1 MDQVNPE
8 RCKLI
13 ACAGVSEEM
22 LPLLPPRISY
32 EVLDF
37 GLHTDPKSLK
47 RAIQNAINASA
58 PNIET
63 ILLGYG
69 LCSQAV
75 VGLRSGSRTL
85 IIPRV
90 DDCIAILLGSAAE
103 YQKQY
108 SSVPGTYY
116 LTKGW
121 IEFGDTPFS
130 EYDILVKQYGEQIA
144 QRLINQILKN
154 YTRLAFI
161 DTGNNRLEYYRDH
174 ARSMA
179 ERFNLRYEEIQGS
192 DILIRKLFYGPWN
205 DEFVVIPPGKTISF
219 FDFRNNE
226 LSLPVKSPIPVSSP
240 TCLPNSL
247 PRYP

>member
-1 MDQVNPE
+1 MYQVNLD

-13 ACAGVSEEM
+13 ACAAVIEEM
-22 LPLLPPRISY
+22 LPFMPPRMSY

-47 RAIQNAINASA
+47 TALQNVINSSA
-58 PNIET
+58 PDIEN

-75 VGLRSGSRTL
+75 LGLRSGSRTL

-90 DDCIAILLGSAAE
+90 DDCIAIFLGSAAE

-108 SSVPGTYY
+108 SIVPGTYY

-121 IEFGDTPFS
+121 IESGETPFS
-130 EYDILVKQYGEQIA
+130 EYDILAKRYSEQIA
-144 QRLINQILKN
+144 RRIINKILKN
-154 YTRLAFI
+154 YTRLALI
-161 DTGNNRLEYYRDH
+161 NTGNNELEYYREH

-192 DILIRKLFYGPWN
+192 DAIIRKMLYGPWN
-205 DEFVVIPPGKTISF
+205 DEFVIIPPGKTISF
-219 FDFRNNE
+219 FDFRKNG
-226 LSLPVKSPIPVSSP
+226 P
-240 TCLPNSL
+240 
-247 PRYP
+247 

>member
-1 MDQVNPE
+1 MRTNQANLE

-13 ACAGVSEEM
+13 ACAAVIEEM
-22 LPLLPPRISY
+22 LPFIPSRMSH

-47 RAIQNAINASA
+47 RALQNAIDCS
-58 PNIET
+58 PPDIET

-90 DDCIAILLGSAAE
+90 DDCIAIFLGSAVE

-108 SSVPGTYY
+108 RTVPGTYY

-121 IEFGDTPFS
+121 IESVDTPFS
-130 EYDILVKQYGEQIA
+130 EYDILVKRYGEQIA
-144 QRLINQILKN
+144 QRIVYRILKN

-161 DTGNNRLEYYRDH
+161 STGNNELEHYRER
-174 ARSMA
+174 ARSVA
-179 ERFNLRYEEIQGS
+179 ERFGLRYQEIEGS
-192 DILIRKLFYGPWN
+192 AVLIKKMLHGPWN
-205 DEFVVIPPGKTISF
+205 DEFAIIPPGKTVSF
-219 FDFRNNE
+219 FDFRTNG
-226 LSLPVKSPIPVSSP
+226 
-240 TCLPNSL
+240 T
-247 PRYP
+247 

>member
-13 ACAGVSEEM
+13 ACAAVIEEM
-22 LPLLPPRISY
+22 SPFIPRRMSC

-37 GLHTDPKSLK
+37 GLHTDPESLK
-47 RAIQNAINASA
+47 KALQNAIDSSA
-58 PNIET
+58 PDIET

-85 IIPRV
+85 VIPRV
-90 DDCIAILLGSAAE
+90 DDCIAIFLGSATE
-103 YQKQY
+103 YHKQY
-108 SSVPGTYY
+108 DTVPGTYY

-121 IEFGDTPFS
+121 IESNETPFN
-130 EYDILVKQYGEQIA
+130 EYDTLVKRYGEQIA
-144 QRLINQILKN
+144 QRVINQILKN

-161 DTGNNRLEYYRDH
+161 NTGNNRLEYYREH

-179 ERFNLRYEEIQGS
+179 ERFTLRYEEIQGS
-192 DILIRKLFYGPWN
+192 DAIIKKLLYGPWD
-205 DEFVVIPPGKTISF
+205 DEFVIIPPNQTISF
-219 FDFRNNE
+219 FDFRKNG
-226 LSLPVKSPIPVSSP
+226 P
-240 TCLPNSL
+240 
-247 PRYP
+247 

>member
-13 ACAGVSEEM
+13 ACAAVIDEM
-22 LPLLPPRISY
+22 LPFIPSRMSH

-37 GLHTDPKSLK
+37 GLHTNPKSLK
-47 RAIQNAINASA
+47 RALQNAIKSSA
-58 PNIET
+58 PDIET

-90 DDCIAILLGSAAE
+90 DDCIAIFLGSAAE

-108 SSVPGTYY
+108 RSVPGTYY

-130 EYDILVKQYGEQIA
+130 EYDILVKHYGEQIA
-144 QRLINQILKN
+144 QRIITQILKN

-161 DTGNNRLEYYRDH
+161 NTGNNKLEHYRER

-179 ERFNLRYEEIQGS
+179 ERFGLRYEEIQGS
-192 DILIRKLFYGPWN
+192 DVIIKMMLYGPWN
-205 DEFVVIPPGKTISF
+205 DEFIIIPPGKTISF
-219 FDFRNNE
+219 FDFRKNG
-226 LSLPVKSPIPVSSP
+226 P
-240 TCLPNSL
+240 
-247 PRYP
+247 

>member
-1 MDQVNPE
+1 MDQVSPE

-13 ACAGVSEEM
+13 ACAAVIEEM
-22 LPLLPPRISY
+22 SPFIPPRMDY

-47 RAIQNAINASA
+47 IALQNAIDSSA
-58 PNIET
+58 PDIET

-85 IIPRV
+85 IIPRL
-90 DDCIAILLGSAAE
+90 DDCIAIFLGSAAE

-108 SSVPGTYY
+108 HTVPGTYY
-116 LTKGW
+116 LTRGW
-121 IEFGDTPFS
+121 IESLETPFS
-130 EYDILVKQYGEQIA
+130 EYDVLVERYGEQIA
-144 QRLINQILKN
+144 QRIINQILKN

-161 DTGNNRLEYYRDH
+161 NTGNNNLEYYREH

-192 DILIRKLFYGPWN
+192 DVIIKKMLYGPWN

-219 FDFRNNE
+219 FDFRKNG
-226 LSLPVKSPIPVSSP
+226 P
-240 TCLPNSL
+240 
-247 PRYP
+247 

>member
-1 MDQVNPE
+1 MGQVNIE

-13 ACAGVSEEM
+13 ACAGVIEEM
-22 LPLLPPRISY
+22 LPFIPPRMSY

-37 GLHTDPKSLK
+37 GLHTNPKSLK
-47 RAIQNAINASA
+47 KALQKAINSSA
-58 PNIET
+58 PDIET
-63 ILLGYG
+63 IILGYG

-90 DDCIAILLGSAAE
+90 DDCIAIFLGSAYE

-108 SSVPGTYY
+108 RSAPGTYY

-121 IEFGDTPFS
+121 IEFDDTPFS
-130 EYDILVKQYGEQIA
+130 EYDILVERHGEQIA
-144 QRLINQILKN
+144 HRIINQILKN

-161 DTGNNRLEYYRDH
+161 NIGNNKLEHYREH

-192 DILIRKLFYGPWN
+192 DVLMKKLLYGPWD
-205 DEFVVIPPGKTISF
+205 DELVIIPPGNTISF
-219 FDFRNNE
+219 FNFRKNG
-226 LSLPVKSPIPVSSP
+226 P
-240 TCLPNSL
+240 
-247 PRYP
+247 

>member
-13 ACAGVSEEM
+13 ACAAVIEEM
-22 LPLLPPRISY
+22 LPFIPPRMSH

-37 GLHTDPKSLK
+37 GLHTNPKSLK
-47 RAIQNAINASA
+47 RALQNAINFSA
-58 PNIET
+58 PDIET

-85 IIPRV
+85 IIPRL
-90 DDCIAILLGSAAE
+90 DDCIAIFLGSAAE

-108 SSVPGTYY
+108 RSEPGTYY

-121 IEFGDTPFS
+121 IESSETPFS
-130 EYDILVKQYGEQIA
+130 EYDILVKRYGEQIA
-144 QRLINQILKN
+144 QRIINQVLKN

-161 DTGNNRLEYYRDH
+161 NTGNNKLEYYREH

-192 DILIRKLFYGPWN
+192 DVIIKKMLYGPWN
-205 DEFVVIPPGKTISF
+205 DEFVIIPPGKTVSF
-219 FDFRNNE
+219 FDFRKNE
-226 LSLPVKSPIPVSSP
+226 P
-240 TCLPNSL
+240 
-247 PRYP
+247 

>member
-1 MDQVNPE
+1 MNQANLE

-13 ACAGVSEEM
+13 ACAAVIEEM
-22 LPLLPPRISY
+22 TPFIPSSMSY

-37 GLHTDPKSLK
+37 GLHIDPKSLK
-47 RAIQNAINASA
+47 RALQNAINASA
-58 PNIET
+58 PDIET
-63 ILLGYG
+63 VLLGYG

-90 DDCIAILLGSAAE
+90 DDCIAIFLGSAAE

-108 SSVPGTYY
+108 RSVPGTYY

-130 EYDILVKQYGEQIA
+130 EYDILVKRYGEQIA
-144 QRLINQILKN
+144 QRIINQILKN

-161 DTGNNRLEYYRDH
+161 STGNNKLEHYQER
-174 ARSMA
+174 ARSLA
-179 ERFNLRYEEIQGS
+179 GQFGLRYEEIKGS
-192 DILIRKLFYGPWN
+192 DVIIRKMLYGPW
-205 DEFVVIPPGKTISF
+205 DHRFITIPPGKTVSF
-219 FDFRNNE
+219 FDFRNNRPQ
-226 LSLPVKSPIPVSSP
+226 LPVRLPTPVSSP
-240 TCLPNSL
+240 TCFHNLL
-247 PRYP
+247 PRQP

>member
-1 MDQVNPE
+1 MDQINLE

-13 ACAGVSEEM
+13 ACAAVIEEM
-22 LPLLPPRISY
+22 LPFMPPGTSH

-37 GLHTDPKSLK
+37 GLHTNPKSLR
-47 RAIQNAINASA
+47 RALQNAINSSA
-58 PNIET
+58 PDIET

-75 VGLRSGSRTL
+75 IGLRSGRRTL

-90 DDCIAILLGSAAE
+90 DDCIAIFLGSAAE

-116 LTKGW
+116 LTRGW

-130 EYDILVKQYGEQIA
+130 EYDILVERYGEQIA
-144 QRLINQILKN
+144 RRIINKILKN

-161 DTGNNRLEYYRDH
+161 NTGNNKLEHYRDR
-174 ARSMA
+174 ARSLA
-179 ERFNLRYEEIQGS
+179 EQFGLRYEEIEGS
-192 DILIRKLFYGPWN
+192 DVLIQKMMYRPWD
-205 DEFVVIPPGKTISF
+205 DEFIIIPPGKTISF
-219 FDFRNNE
+219 FDFRKNG
-226 LSLPVKSPIPVSSP
+226 P
-240 TCLPNSL
+240 
-247 PRYP
+247 

>member
-1 MDQVNPE
+1 MDQVNLE

-13 ACAGVSEEM
+13 ACAAVIEEM
-22 LPLLPPRISY
+22 LPFIPPRMSY
-32 EVLDF
+32 EVMDL
-37 GLHTDPKSLK
+37 GLHTNPKSLK
-47 RAIQNAINASA
+47 KALQNAINSSA
-58 PNIET
+58 PDIET
-63 ILLGYG
+63 ILLGFG

-90 DDCIAILLGSAAE
+90 DDCIAIFLGSAAE

-108 SSVPGTYY
+108 RSVPGTYY
-116 LTKGW
+116 LTRGW

-130 EYDILVKQYGEQIA
+130 EYDILVKHYGEQIA
-144 QRLINQILKN
+144 QRIINQILKN

-161 DTGNNRLEYYRDH
+161 NTGNNKMEYYREH

-192 DILIRKLFYGPWN
+192 DIIIKKMLYGSWD
-205 DEFVVIPPGKTISF
+205 DEFVIIPPGKIISF
-219 FDFRNNE
+219 FNFRENG
-226 LSLPVKSPIPVSSP
+226 P
-240 TCLPNSL
+240 
-247 PRYP
+247 

>member
-13 ACAGVSEEM
+13 ACAAVIEEM
-22 LPLLPPRISY
+22 LPFIPSRMSY

-37 GLHTDPKSLK
+37 GLHNNPKSLK
-47 RAIQNAINASA
+47 KTLQNAINSSA
-58 PNIET
+58 PDIET

-90 DDCIAILLGSAAE
+90 DDCIAIFLGSTAE
-103 YQKQY
+103 YQKQCR
-108 SSVPGTYY
+108 SVPGTYY

-121 IEFGDTPFS
+121 LEFDDNPFS
-130 EYDILVKQYGEQIA
+130 EYDTLVEHYGEQTA
-144 QRLINQILKN
+144 QRIINQVLKN

-161 DTGNNRLEYYRDH
+161 NTGNNNLEHYREY

-192 DILIRKLFYGPWN
+192 NAIIKKLLYGPWD
-205 DEFVVIPPGKTISF
+205 DEFVIIPPGKAISF
-219 FDFRNNE
+219 FDFRESE
-226 LSLPVKSPIPVSSP
+226 L
-240 TCLPNSL
+240 
-247 PRYP
+247 

>member
-13 ACAGVSEEM
+13 ACAAVIEEI
-22 LPLLPPRISY
+22 LPSIPSRMSY

-37 GLHTDPKSLK
+37 GLHTNPKSLK
-47 RAIQNAINASA
+47 RALQNAINSSA
-58 PNIET
+58 PGIET
-63 ILLGYG
+63 VLLGYG

-90 DDCIAILLGSAAE
+90 DDCIAIFLGSAAE
-103 YQKQY
+103 YQKQHR
-108 SSVPGTYY
+108 SVPGTYY

-130 EYDILVKQYGEQIA
+130 EYDILVKRYGEQIA
-144 QRLINQILKN
+144 HRIVNQILKN

-161 DTGNNRLEYYRDH
+161 STGINELGHYRER
-174 ARSMA
+174 ARSLA
-179 ERFNLRYEEIQGS
+179 ERFDLCYEEIQGS
-192 DILIRKLFYGPWN
+192 DVIIKMMLHGSWN
-205 DEFVVIPPGKTISF
+205 DEFVSIPPGKTISF
-219 FDFRNNE
+219 FDFRKNG
-226 LSLPVKSPIPVSSP
+226 P
-240 TCLPNSL
+240 
-247 PRYP
+247 

>member
-1 MDQVNPE
+1 MDQVNFE

-13 ACAGVSEEM
+13 ACAAVIEEM
-22 LPLLPPRISY
+22 LPFIPPRMSY

-47 RAIQNAINASA
+47 ISLQNAIDSSTSD
-58 PNIET
+58 IET

-75 VGLRSGSRTL
+75 VGLRSGDRTL

-90 DDCIAILLGSAAE
+90 DDCIAIFLGSAAE

-108 SSVPGTYY
+108 HIVPGTYY
-116 LTKGW
+116 LTRGW
-121 IEFGDTPFS
+121 IESGDTPFS
-130 EYDILVKQYGEQIA
+130 EYDILVKHYGEQTA
-144 QRLINQILKN
+144 QRIINKILKN
-154 YTRLAFI
+154 YTRLGFI
-161 DTGNNRLEYYRDH
+161 NTGNNLKYYREH

-192 DILIRKLFYGPWN
+192 DAMIKKMLCGPWN
-205 DEFVVIPPGKTISF
+205 DEFVIIPPGKTVSF
-219 FDFRNNE
+219 FDFRKNG
-226 LSLPVKSPIPVSSP
+226 P
-240 TCLPNSL
+240 
-247 PRYP
+247 

>member
-1 MDQVNPE
+1 MDQVNLE

-13 ACAGVSEEM
+13 ACAAVIEEM
-22 LPLLPPRISY
+22 SPFIPSRMSY

-37 GLHTDPKSLK
+37 GLHTNPKSLK
-47 RAIQNAINASA
+47 RALQNAINSSA
-58 PNIET
+58 PDIET
-63 ILLGYG
+63 VLLGYG

-90 DDCIAILLGSAAE
+90 DDCIAIFLGSAAE

-108 SSVPGTYY
+108 RSVPGTYY

-130 EYDILVKQYGEQIA
+130 EYDILVKRYGEQIA
-144 QRLINQILKN
+144 QRIIKQILKN

-161 DTGNNRLEYYRDH
+161 STGTNKLEHYREH
-174 ARSMA
+174 ARSLA
-179 ERFNLRYEEIQGS
+179 EQFGLRYEEIEGS
-192 DILIRKLFYGPWN
+192 DVIIKKMVYGPW
-205 DEFVVIPPGKTISF
+205 DDKFITIPPGKTISF
-219 FDFRNNE
+219 FDFRRNGPQ
-226 LSLPVKSPIPVSSP
+226 LPVRSTTPVSSP
-240 TCLPNSL
+240 TYFHNLL
-247 PRYP
+247 PRHP

>member
-1 MDQVNPE
+1 MDQVNIE

-13 ACAGVSEEM
+13 ACAAVIEEM
-22 LPLLPPRISY
+22 LPFIPPRMSY

-37 GLHTDPKSLK
+37 GLHTNPKSLK
-47 RAIQNAINASA
+47 KALQNAINSSA

-63 ILLGYG
+63 ILLGFG

-85 IIPRV
+85 IIPRL
-90 DDCIAILLGSAAE
+90 DDCIAIFLGSAAE

-108 SSVPGTYY
+108 RSEPGTYY

-121 IEFGDTPFS
+121 IESSDTPFS
-130 EYDILVKQYGEQIA
+130 EYDILVKRYGEKIA
-144 QRLINQILKN
+144 QRIINQILKN

-161 DTGNNRLEYYRDH
+161 NTGNNKLEYYREY

-179 ERFNLRYEEIQGS
+179 DRFNLRYEEIHGS
-192 DILIRKLFYGPWN
+192 DVIIKKILYGPWN
-205 DEFVVIPPGKTISF
+205 DEFVIIPPGKIISF
-219 FDFRNNE
+219 FDFRENG
-226 LSLPVKSPIPVSSP
+226 P
-240 TCLPNSL
+240 
-247 PRYP
+247 

>member
-1 MDQVNPE
+1 MDQANLE

-13 ACAGVSEEM
+13 ACAAVIEEM
-22 LPLLPPRISY
+22 LPFIPSRMSH

-37 GLHTDPKSLK
+37 GLHTNPKSLK
-47 RAIQNAINASA
+47 RALQNAIDSSA
-58 PNIET
+58 PDIET

-90 DDCIAILLGSAAE
+90 DDCIAIFLGSAVE

-108 SSVPGTYY
+108 RSVPGTYY
-116 LTKGW
+116 LTRGW

-130 EYDILVKQYGEQIA
+130 EYDILLKRYGEQIA
-144 QRLINQILKN
+144 RRIIGQILKN

-161 DTGNNRLEYYRDH
+161 NTGNDELEHYRER

-179 ERFNLRYEEIQGS
+179 ERFGLRYEEIKGS
-192 DILIRKLFYGPWN
+192 AVLVKKMVYGPW
-205 DEFVVIPPGKTISF
+205 DDKFITIPPGRTVSF
-219 FDFRNNE
+219 FDFRKNG
-226 LSLPVKSPIPVSSP
+226 P
-240 TCLPNSL
+240 
-247 PRYP
+247 

>member
-1 MDQVNPE
+1 MDQTNPE

-13 ACAGVSEEM
+13 ACAAVIEEM
-22 LPLLPPRISY
+22 LPLIPPRMSY

-47 RAIQNAINASA
+47 RALQNAIDSSA
-58 PNIET
+58 PVIET

-75 VGLRSGSRTL
+75 VGLKSGNHTL
-85 IIPRV
+85 IVPRV
-90 DDCIAILLGSAAE
+90 DDCIAIFLGSAAE

-108 SSVPGTYY
+108 SMVPGTYY
-116 LTKGW
+116 LTRGW
-121 IEFGDTPFS
+121 IESGDTPFS
-130 EYDILVKQYGEQIA
+130 EYDALVKHYGEKTAKRIV
-144 QRLINQILKN
+144 NKILKN

-161 DTGNNRLEYYRDH
+161 NTGNNKLEYYREH

-192 DILIRKLFYGPWN
+192 DAMIKKMLCGPWK
-205 DEFVVIPPGKTISF
+205 DEFAIIPPGKTVSF
-219 FDFRNNE
+219 FDFRKNG
-226 LSLPVKSPIPVSSP
+226 P
-240 TCLPNSL
+240 
-247 PRYP
+247 

>member
-1 MDQVNPE
+1 MEVNPE

-13 ACAGVSEEM
+13 ACAAVIEEM
-22 LPLLPPRISY
+22 LPFIPPRMSY

-37 GLHTDPKSLK
+37 GLHINPKSL
-47 RAIQNAINASA
+47 RIALQNAINSSA
-58 PNIET
+58 PDIET
-63 ILLGYG
+63 VLLGYG

-75 VGLRSGSRTL
+75 VRLRSGSRTL

-90 DDCIAILLGSAAE
+90 DDCIALFLGSAAE

-108 SSVPGTYY
+108 RSVPGTYY

-121 IEFGDTPFS
+121 IVFGDTPFS
-130 EYDILVKQYGEQIA
+130 EYDILVKRYGEQIA
-144 QRLINQILKN
+144 QRIINQILKN

-161 DTGNNRLEYYRDH
+161 DTGNNKLKYYREH

-192 DILIRKLFYGPWN
+192 DVIIKRMLYGPWN
-205 DEFVVIPPGKTISF
+205 DELVIIPPGKTTSF
-219 FDFRNNE
+219 FNFRKNG
-226 LSLPVKSPIPVSSP
+226 L
-240 TCLPNSL
+240 
-247 PRYP
+247 